1 MSFILTPA
9 QKIAYEKAKA
19 DPKRQDD
26 GMARWSM
33 KFNDGKG
40 GIMLTDQCRTKAEAF
55 MACCEKYGANFKEI
69 A

>member
-1 MSFILTPA
+1 MSFTLTPA
-9 QKIAYEKAKA
+9 QKIAYEKAKS
-19 DPKRQDD
+19 DQQRQDE
-26 GMARWSM
+26 GMAKFEM

>member
-1 MSFILTPA
+1 MIKLTTG
-9 QKIAYEKAKA
+9 QKIAYDKAKA
-19 DPKRQDD
+19 DQRRQDE
-26 GMARWSM
+26 GMAKFEM

-69 A
+69 S

>member
-1 MSFILTPA
+1 MSFILTSA
-9 QKIAYEKAKA
+9 QKVEYEKAKA
-19 DPKRQDD
+19 DPRRQDE
-26 GMARWSM
+26 GMAKFEM

>member
-1 MSFILTPA
+1 MSFSLTPD
-9 QKIAYEKAKA
+9 QKIAYEKAKH
-19 DPKRQDD
+19 DPVLQDD

>member
-1 MSFILTPA
+1 MSFILTA
-9 QKIAYEKAKA
+9 DQKSAYEKAKA
-19 DPKRQDD
+19 DTQRQDE

>member
-9 QKIAYEKAKA
+9 QKIAYEKSKF
-19 DPKRQDD
+19 DLGRQDY
-26 GMARWSM
+26 GMAKWSM